1 MSEKCCIFV
10 IGKDITNKMNKIEEI
25 CNLMNE
31 AGLDFIDFL
40 IYRNRP
46 TIQKEGIKY
55 EILLIEPIDESSIH
69 LTGIPSYAWCTKEL
83 YMDKSWSKNTIN
95 KINRIVKEK
104 IAQYYE

>member
-1 MSEKCCIFV
+1 
-10 IGKDITNKMNKIEEI
+10 MNKIEEI

-40 IYRNRP
+40 IYRNKP

-55 EILLIEPIDESSIH
+55 EILLIEPIDESNIH
-69 LTGIPSYAWCTKEL
+69 LSAIPICSWGLAEL